1 MLDRRRISAISVW
14 SVFLTPPGACSP
26 GGYTAGTCLVL
37 LTLLPPKW
45 SGGLLF
51 LFTAGF
57 AGYLDQRGAVSVL
70 LAFRM
75 LLVAYHAGSLLAEI
89 RR

>member
-1 MLDRRRISAISVW
+1 
-14 SVFLTPPGACSP
+14 
-26 GGYTAGTCLVL
+26 
-37 LTLLPPKW
+37 LLPPKW

-75 LLVAYHAGSLLAEI
+75 LLIAYHAGSLLAEI